1 MFVRHGVGVEL
12 FKSEQIHFKEKK
24 DRGGGCFG
32 QIAQTAK
39 HGCIS
44 VGRLLMNWRIRTLN

>member
-1 MFVRHGVGVEL
+1 MASEL
-12 FKSEQIHFKEKK
+12 NFLNQSK